1 MLPEWTQRGGLIEY
15 FQPSNLELAS
25 GWDEISFLPCRT
37 SASFPVTM
45 SLWRHLKYVV
55 SPWLKFGC
63 TEASSLLATVSGRSF
78 TCPGDVG
85 LIYDKF
91 FYLFIQFTDSVF
103 KTTWQFFFTIL
114 EMSKSWSSLLSN
126 IVASFSRASYWFSSS
141 SQCSNWTDIN
151 LRESQETQTS
161 QDLFHACTHSFQWT
175 TTHLLVEFKGN
186 IPHLM
191 SVQFAIIYTSTQ

>member
-1 MLPEWTQRGGLIEY
+1 MSSSRGWSLAAQKLALYLPL
-15 FQPSNLELAS
+15 FQADQLLVLELLEWYMTNS
-25 GWDEISFLPCRT
+25 LCFIYSHNLLTVFLKLPG
-37 SASFPVTM
+37 
-45 SLWRHLKYVV
+45 SL
-55 SPWLKFGC
+55 
-63 TEASSLLATVSGRSF
+63 
-78 TCPGDVG
+78 
-85 LIYDKF
+85 F
-91 FYLFIQFTDSVF
+91 FI
-103 KTTWQFFFTIL
+103 IL

-186 IPHLM
+186 ERPIRHYIHFHSITTICHLLEKLSLSCH
-191 SVQFAIIYTSTQ
+191 SVLP

>member
-1 MLPEWTQRGGLIEY
+1 MSSSRGWSLAAQNLALYLPLFQADHVLVLEMLEWYMTNSLSFIY
-15 FQPSNLELAS
+15 SYNL
-25 GWDEISFLPCRT
+25 P
-37 SASFPVTM
+37 
-45 SLWRHLKYVV
+45 
-55 SPWLKFGC
+55 
-63 TEASSLLATVSGRSF
+63 TVF
-78 TCPGDVG
+78 
-85 LIYDKF
+85 
-91 FYLFIQFTDSVF
+91 F
-103 KTTWQFFFTIL
+103 KTTWHFFFIFL

-141 SQCSNWTDIN
+141 SQCSNWTDTN
-151 LRESQETQTS
+151 LRKSLETRTS